1 MNENFSANERALL
14 RGQDVPF
21 EQLPSL
27 SGWYPVVARIDKLW
41 WRFFGEKRF
50 SEPFFYN
57 SVSSLNQDKRLCVQ
71 TAFNALDTFENSLAP
86 TAFIFH
92 TSRCGSTLLSQLF
105 ASLPSC
111 IVLSE
116 PPIIDSYLSLYHA
129 QPGQNGAEKTLRQL
143 VGALGQRRFAEERHF
158 FIKLDSWHIK
168 SLPLFRKAFPDTPF
182 IFMYRKPEEVVASHQ
197 RQRGPQMVPG
207 LVDPALLDLDSEPL
221 MPGELD
227 KYSIK
232 VLRHFFKAACDQ
244 ANELILLNYSQ
255 LPQIVWTD
263 LLDLFSIAP
272 SPAELEAMKNR
283 SGSHS
288 KNAAKFTGD
297 PEPGAYRTG
306 NELCAALYPYYEKL
320 ELLRSEQ
327 VSIQGSIVSLSYPS
341 K

>member
-14 RGQDVPF
+14 RNQDMPF
-21 EQLPSL
+21 EQLESL
-27 SGWYPVVARIDKLW
+27 SGWYPVVARNDKLW

-50 SEPFFYN
+50 SEPFFYD
-57 SVSSLNQDKRLCVQ
+57 SVSTLNHDKKLCVQ
-71 TAFNALDTFENSLAP
+71 TSFNVLDTFENSLAP

-92 TSRCGSTLLSQLF
+92 TSRCGSTLLSQLL

-129 QPGQNGAEKTLRQL
+129 QPEQSGAEKTLRQL

-158 FIKLDSWHIK
+158 FIKLDSWHIN

-182 IFMYRKPEEVVASHQ
+182 IFMYRKPEEVLASHQ

-207 LVDPALLDLDSEPL
+207 LVDPALLDLDAEPL

-227 KYSIK
+227 KYSVK

-244 ANELILLNYSQ
+244 AGELILLNYSQ

-263 LLDLFSIAP
+263 LLDLFSISP
-272 SPAELEAMKNR
+272 SPTELETMRDR

-297 PEPGAYRTG
+297 PKPMA
-306 NELCAALYPYYEKL
+306 NDANIELCATVYPYYEKL
-320 ELLRSEQ
+320 EQLRLDRM
-327 VSIQGSIVSLSYPS
+327 V
-341 K
+341 

>member
-14 RGQDVPF
+14 RGRDVPF
-21 EQLPSL
+21 EQLESL
-27 SGWYPVVARIDKLW
+27 SGWYPVVAKTDKLW

-50 SEPFFYN
+50 SEPFFYD

-71 TAFNALDTFENSLAP
+71 TAFNALDAFENPPAP

-92 TSRCGSTLLSQLF
+92 TSRCGSTLLSQLL

-111 IVLSE
+111 VVMSE

-129 QPGQNGAEKTLRQL
+129 QPEQSGAEKTLRQL

-158 FIKLDSWHIK
+158 FIKLDSWHIN

-182 IFMYRKPEEVVASHQ
+182 IFMYRKPEEVLASHQ

-207 LVDPALLDLDSEPL
+207 LVAPALLDLDPEPL
-221 MPGELD
+221 ESGELD
-227 KYSIK
+227 KYSVK
-232 VLRHFFKAACDQ
+232 VLRHFFKAAYDQ
-244 ANELILLNYSQ
+244 ANELILLNYNQ

-263 LLDLFSIAP
+263 LLDLFSI
-272 SPAELEAMKNR
+272 SPVSAELKAMKAR

-288 KNAAKFTGD
+288 KNAANFTGD
-297 PEPGAYRTG
+297 PEPAAYDA
-306 NELCAALYPYYEKL
+306 NIELCATASPYYEKL
-320 ELLRSEQ
+320 EQLRLDRM
-327 VSIQGSIVSLSYPS
+327 IRTM
-341 K
+341 

>member
-1 MNENFSANERALL
+1 MNENFSANERVLL

-21 EQLPSL
+21 EQLASL
-27 SGWYPVVARIDKLW
+27 SGWYPVVARNDKLW

-50 SEPFFYN
+50 SEPFFYG

-71 TAFNALDTFENSLAP
+71 TSFNALNAFENLMAP

-111 IVLSE
+111 VVMSE

-129 QPGQNGAEKTLRQL
+129 RPEQNGAEKTLRQL

-168 SLPLFRKAFPDTPF
+168 SLPLFRKAFPYTPF
-182 IFMYRKPEEVVASHQ
+182 IFMYRKPEEVLASHQ

-207 LVDPALLDLDSEPL
+207 LVDSAMLDLDSEPL
-221 MPGELD
+221 MPGDLN
-227 KYSIK
+227 KYCVK
-232 VLRHFFKAACDQ
+232 VLRHFFKAAYDQ

-272 SPAELEAMKNR
+272 SPAELEAMKDR
-283 SGSHS
+283 SCSHS

-297 PEPGAYRTG
+297 PEPAAYDA
-306 NELCAALYPYYEKL
+306 NIELCSTVYPYYEKL
-320 ELLRSEQ
+320 EQLRLDHTSNLVNRQ
-327 VSIQGSIVSLSYPS
+327 TR
-341 K
+341 

>member
-21 EQLPSL
+21 EQLASL
-27 SGWYPVVARIDKLW
+27 SGWYPVVARNDKLW

-71 TAFNALDTFENSLAP
+71 TAFNALDAFENSLTP

-92 TSRCGSTLLSQLF
+92 TSRCGSTLLSQLL

-129 QPGQNGAEKTLRQL
+129 QPEQNGAEKTLRQL
-143 VGALGQRRFAEERHF
+143 VGALGQKRFAEERHF

-182 IFMYRKPEEVVASHQ
+182 IFMYRKPEEVLASHQ

-207 LVDPALLDLDSEPL
+207 LVDSALLELDPEPLSPGDLD
-221 MPGELD
+221 G
-227 KYSIK
+227 YCVK
-232 VLRHFFKAACDQ
+232 VLAHFFSAACRQTD
-244 ANELILLNYSQ
+244 ELILLNYNQ
-255 LPQIVWTD
+255 LPQIVWSE
-263 LLDLFSIAP
+263 LLDLFSIAHTLT
-272 SPAELEAMKNR
+272 ELAAMKSR
-283 SGSHS
+283 SGLHS
-288 KNAAKFTGD
+288 KNAGKFAGD
-297 PEPGAYRTG
+297 PQPAAYRAG
-306 NELCAALYPYYEKL
+306 SELCATIYPYYEKL
-320 ELLRSEQ
+320 EQLRLDRMK
-327 VSIQGSIVSLSYPS
+327 QGVYAVACPANG
-341 K
+341 

>member
-1 MNENFSANERALL
+1 MNENFSANERSLL

-21 EQLPSL
+21 EQLASL
-27 SGWYPVVARIDKLW
+27 SGWYPVVARNDKLW

-50 SEPFFYN
+50 SEPFFYD

-71 TAFNALDTFENSLAP
+71 TSFNALNAFENSMAP

-105 ASLPSC
+105 ASLSNC
-111 IVLSE
+111 VVMSE

-129 QPGQNGAEKTLRQL
+129 QPEQSVAKKTLQQL
-143 VGALGQRRFAEERHF
+143 VCALGQRRFAEEHHF

-168 SLPLFRKAFPDTPF
+168 SLPLFRKAFPGTPF
-182 IFMYRKPEEVVASHQ
+182 IFMYRKPEEVLASHQ

-207 LVDPALLDLDSEPL
+207 LVDTAMLDLDSEPL
-221 MPGELD
+221 EPGELD
-227 KYSIK
+227 KYSVK

-244 ANELILLNYSQ
+244 ADELILLNYNQ

-297 PEPGAYRTG
+297 PEPAAHDA
-306 NELCAALYPYYEKL
+306 NIELCATVYPYYEKL
-320 ELLRSEQ
+320 EQLRLNHTSNLVNRQ
-327 VSIQGSIVSLSYPS
+327 TR
-341 K
+341 

>member
-14 RGQDVPF
+14 RGQGVPF
-21 EQLPSL
+21 EQLESL
-27 SGWYPVVARIDKLW
+27 SGWYPVVARNDKLW

-57 SVSSLNQDKRLCVQ
+57 SLSSLKQDKRLCVQ
-71 TAFNALDTFENSLAP
+71 TAFNALDAFENSMTP

-105 ASLPSC
+105 ASLSSC
-111 IVLSE
+111 VVMSE

-129 QPGQNGAEKTLRQL
+129 RPEQNGAEKTLRQL
-143 VGALGQRRFAEERHF
+143 VGALGQRRFEEERHF
-158 FIKLDSWHIK
+158 FIKLDSWHIN
-168 SLPLFRKAFPDTPF
+168 SLPLFRKAFPGTPF
-182 IFMYRKPEEVVASHQ
+182 IFMYRKPEEVLASHQ

-207 LVDPALLDLDSEPL
+207 LVDTAMLDLDSEPL
-221 MPGELD
+221 EPGELD
-227 KYSIK
+227 KYSVK

-244 ANELILLNYSQ
+244 ADELILLNYNQ

-272 SPAELEAMKNR
+272 SPAELEAMKDR

-297 PEPGAYRTG
+297 PEPAAYDA
-306 NELCAALYPYYEKL
+306 NIELCATIYPYYEKL
-320 ELLRSEQ
+320 EQLRLNHTSNLVNRQ
-327 VSIQGSIVSLSYPS
+327 TR
-341 K
+341 